1 MAFAFLIIGRNFYI
15 KSLKGCDGDEF
26 KCVINSSM
34 KYILDDIYYCT
45 HSVLYF
51 LFFLFIFHLKLCS
64 FYQLFIFA
72 LIILE
77 LIVKDNGDSFLH
89 HGILNLFSLFFLLVL
104 GELLI
109 FVIILFINLF
119 KNKKYFHLIQ
129 SIIILSLLY
138 ILIYINNRHKYYCK
152 DWSKGLN
159 DSYIDNNETIY
170 SCSINI
176 PSEKCLIDIF
186 SPIFDLSNLLNI
198 QCGKRKENEKYLLKQ
213 ISNLKDSIE
222 IKKIGFPITI
232 GKKEEIKGRPAM
244 YSGTLLEFVKNNL
257 INLDIANQT
266 KLNEENKKPEVYVD
280 FSEDT
285 YGKLKIEINYS
296 EKLSKKRLSMNK
308 NKEKNDILFIYL
320 DNLSRVHFYRQFKK
334 TAKFLKSF
342 LSFKGFSSRDNT
354 EQIYHGFEFMKY
366 HNFKRATLHN
376 AIPMFSGVYY
386 KRKNEMISIV
396 KKMKKEGYITGNVQD
411 ICHKELMSIGK
422 FKKYSFIEFDH
433 EYSAPNCDPNV
444 YKYGF
449 GFFSGEN
456 GMLRKCLYGKDS
468 IEYAFEYGKKFWM
481 AYKNNKKFLRIV
493 NTYAHEY
500 SGEKAKYSDNA
511 LYSFLS
517 DLYFSNQLENTTVFI
532 AGDHGFALMGVHK
545 LLNPNDWKIE
555 RSLPIFILLVP
566 DNKNLSYFEQFSE
579 ILKNQQTLITPFDI
593 YYTIRH
599 IIFGDKYKKNLLKE
613 QNNEGESLFKYINP
627 KERNCTK
634 YERISNCQCKLNH

>member
-1 MAFAFLIIGRNFYI
+1 
-15 KSLKGCDGDEF
+15 
-26 KCVINSSM
+26 
-34 KYILDDIYYCT
+34 
-45 HSVLYF
+45 
-51 LFFLFIFHLKLCS
+51 
-64 FYQLFIFA
+64 
-72 LIILE
+72 
-77 LIVKDNGDSFLH
+77 
-89 HGILNLFSLFFLLVL
+89 
-104 GELLI
+104 
-109 FVIILFINLF
+109 
-119 KNKKYFHLIQ
+119 
-129 SIIILSLLY
+129 
-138 ILIYINNRHKYYCK
+138 
-152 DWSKGLN
+152 
-159 DSYIDNNETIY
+159 
-170 SCSINI
+170 
-176 PSEKCLIDIF
+176 
-186 SPIFDLSNLLNI
+186 
-198 QCGKRKENEKYLLKQ
+198 
-213 ISNLKDSIE
+213 
-222 IKKIGFPITI
+222 
-232 GKKEEIKGRPAM
+232 M

-296 EKLSKKRLSMNK
+296 EKLSKQRLSMNK

-386 KRKNEMISIV
+386 KRK
-396 KKMKKEGYITGNVQD
+396 TGNVQD

-579 ILKNQQTLITPFDI
+579 LLKNQQTLITPFDI

-599 IIFGDKYKKNLLKE
+599 IIFGYKYKKNLLKE

>member
-1 MAFAFLIIGRNFYI
+1 M
-15 KSLKGCDGDEF
+15 
-26 KCVINSSM
+26 
-34 KYILDDIYYCT
+34 
-45 HSVLYF
+45 
-51 LFFLFIFHLKLCS
+51 
-64 FYQLFIFA
+64 
-72 LIILE
+72 E

-89 HGILNLFSLFFLLVL
+89 HGILNLFSLFFLIIL

-176 PSEKCLIDIF
+176 PRENCLIDIF

-222 IKKIGFPITI
+222 IKKIGYPITI

-296 EKLSKKRLSMNK
+296 EKLSKQRLSMNK

-449 GFFSGEN
+449 GLFSGEN

-579 ILKNQQTLITPFDI
+579 LLKNQQTLITPFDI

-599 IIFGDKYKKNLLKE
+599 IIFGYKYKKNLLKE

>member
-1 MAFAFLIIGRNFYI
+1 MLKLFFNALAFIFLLIARNFYI
-15 KSLKGCDGDEF
+15 KSLLGCDGNEF
-26 KCVINSSM
+26 KCIINSSM

-51 LFFLFIFHLKLCS
+51 LLFLFIFHLKLCS

-89 HGILNLFSLFFLLVL
+89 HGILNLFSLFFLIIL

-176 PSEKCLIDIF
+176 PREKCLIDIF

-222 IKKIGFPITI
+222 IKKIGYPITI

-296 EKLSKKRLSMNK
+296 EKLSKQRLSMNK

-396 KKMKKEGYITGNVQD
+396 KKMKKEGYITANVQD

-481 AYKNNKKFLRIV
+481 TYKIIR
-493 NTYAHEY
+493 
-500 SGEKAKYSDNA
+500 
-511 LYSFLS
+511 SF
-517 DLYFSNQLENTTVFI
+517 
-532 AGDHGFALMGVHK
+532 
-545 LLNPNDWKIE
+545 
-555 RSLPIFILLVP
+555 
-566 DNKNLSYFEQFSE
+566 
-579 ILKNQQTLITPFDI
+579 
-593 YYTIRH
+593 
-599 IIFGDKYKKNLLKE
+599 
-613 QNNEGESLFKYINP
+613 
-627 KERNCTK
+627 
-634 YERISNCQCKLNH
+634 